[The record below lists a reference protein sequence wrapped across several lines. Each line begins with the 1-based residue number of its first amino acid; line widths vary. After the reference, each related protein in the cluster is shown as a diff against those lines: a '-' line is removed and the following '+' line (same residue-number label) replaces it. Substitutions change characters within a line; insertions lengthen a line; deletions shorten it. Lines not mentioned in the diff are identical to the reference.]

1 MILLQAIG
9 DSLLRK
15 ENITFFANFKLNI
28 RKAGFLVKHAVES
41 LRRGYF
47 LSSLKMQER
56 RRMKILSM
64 AIKN

>member
-47 LSSLKMQER
+47 LSSLKMQE
-56 RRMKILSM
+56 
-64 AIKN
+64 